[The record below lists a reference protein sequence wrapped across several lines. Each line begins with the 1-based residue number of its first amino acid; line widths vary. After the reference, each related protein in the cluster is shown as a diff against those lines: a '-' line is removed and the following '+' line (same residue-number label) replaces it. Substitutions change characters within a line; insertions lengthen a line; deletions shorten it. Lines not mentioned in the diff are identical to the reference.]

1 MEYTNHLTFY
11 FVLRV
16 YFMQPCQNIVAL
28 PCFLPPS
35 LTLILNQNQQDCS
48 KRRKTFSAQNAQ
60 SVGRNKYVFTHVVC
74 G

>member
-1 MEYTNHLTFY
+1 ML
-11 FVLRV
+11 
-16 YFMQPCQNIVAL
+16 PCENIVAL

-48 KRRKTFSAQNAQ
+48 KRRKTSAQNAQ
-60 SVGRNKYVFTHVVC
+60 SVGRNKYVFTHVFR